1 MKPFVTLSAS
11 YGARGS
17 EIGPAVARRLG
28 VPFFDRAISA
38 QVADRLGM
46 SVGDPLLHE
55 QGPVGFLQRLLANF
69 NASALLLPIAG
80 VPPDDLASLVDES
93 TFRTEIDRVIRDAG
107 ASPEGGVLLGRAGAV
122 VLAQHPRALHVRLD
136 GPAARRIQTIRHEQ
150 GVDEK
155 QGAKQ
160 MRDNDAAREA
170 YVKQLYGRDAK
181 DPNLYEL
188 LIDSTR
194 IPAPTCVE
202 LIALAATSRNR
213 ALPNLPGSPAEG

>member
-17 EIGPAVARRLG
+17 EIGPAVAQRLE

-46 SVGDPLLHE
+46 SVEDPLLHE
-55 QGPVGFLQRLLANF
+55 QGPVGFFQRLLTGF

-80 VPPDDLASLVDES
+80 VPPDDLANLVDES
-93 TFRTEIDRVIRDAG
+93 TFRREIDRVIHAAG

-122 VLAQHPRALHVRLD
+122 VLAEHPRALHVRLD
-136 GPAARRIQTIRHEQ
+136 GPATRRIQTIQNEQ
-150 GVDEK
+150 GIDEK

-170 YVKQLYGRDAK
+170 YVKQLYGADAK
-181 DPNLYEL
+181 DPNLYDL
-188 LIDSTR
+188 MIDSTR
-194 IPAPTCVE
+194 IATPACIE
-202 LIALAATSRNR
+202 LIALAANSRNR
-213 ALPNLPGSPAEG
+213 ADPNLPEPPKG